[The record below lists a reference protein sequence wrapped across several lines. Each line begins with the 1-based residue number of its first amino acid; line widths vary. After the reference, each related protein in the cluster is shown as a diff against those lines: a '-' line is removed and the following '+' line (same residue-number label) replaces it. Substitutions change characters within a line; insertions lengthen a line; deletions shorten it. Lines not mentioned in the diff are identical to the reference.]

1 MTRINLPAD
10 NELDDSTRARVQAIE
25 AAGGDSSTTRGFS
38 HCQTLFDDY
47 FRFYVP
53 ARKGR
58 AVDEA
63 LIELVRLKIA
73 RLNDCFT

>member
-1 MTRINLPAD
+1 MTRIRLPAD
-10 NELDDSTRARVQAIE
+10 DELDESTRARVQAIE
-25 AAGGDSSTTRGFS
+25 RAGGDSSTTRGFS
-38 HCQTLFDDY
+38 HCQELFDDY
-47 FRFYVP
+47 FRFYAP

>member
-1 MTRINLPAD
+1 MSRIHLPAD
-10 NELDDSTRARVQAIE
+10 DELDEATRARAQAIE

-38 HCQTLFDDY
+38 HCQEFFDDY

-58 AVDEA
+58 SVDEA

-73 RLNDCFT
+73 RLNNCFT